1 MAWSVGFEKKI
12 CINIIILRQLYA
24 KVFEAKTFFFKFS
37 SILKDLLLE
46 FLFHIVIQFVSYE
59 SCSYSIKLSTIRWPC
74 SSGYTLLKKLHIFYF
89 IIPIQHLSHK
99 SKIVNLTFFL
109 YREVCRYIKYKE
121 IEAVKE
127 SVDMLNK
134 YKEQKRDEVE
144 DDWNWTKFC
153 CLTSIYR

>member
-1 MAWSVGFEKKI
+1 MQLLNKVIYNKMTLFKWIHFIEKAPY
-12 CINIIILRQLYA
+12 ILLN
-24 KVFEAKTFFFKFS
+24 
-37 SILKDLLLE
+37 
-46 FLFHIVIQFVSYE
+46 
-59 SCSYSIKLSTIRWPC
+59 
-74 SSGYTLLKKLHIFYF
+74 

-144 DDWNWTKFC
+144 DD
-153 CLTSIYR
+153 